1 MDKGAI
7 LVTGASGALGQRVT
21 QDLVSA
27 GREVLAVARNEQE
40 VRERLATAGVAL
52 DGSPG
57 VPKGVA
63 RPLGFDVGSRDG
75 WRAARKAT
83 PWPALSGAV
92 LTAGGYR
99 GGKPLHETSDE
110 TWDLLCH
117 MNLDTARVSL
127 VELLPELISKG
138 GGSIVVV
145 GSRAGVRPWEAKGSA
160 AYAATKAA
168 LLSLVQT
175 VAEEAL
181 EQGVRV
187 NAVLPSTMDTPDNR
201 RAMPKADASRWV
213 DTGSVS
219 SVIQFLLS
227 DAARDVSGA
236 LLPVYG
242 RA

>member
-1 MDKGAI
+1 MGKGAI

-21 QDLVSA
+21 LDLVST
-27 GREVLAVARNEQE
+27 GHEVLAVARREE
-40 VRERLATAGVAL
+40 DVRQRLAAAGAAL
-52 DGSPG
+52 DVAPSADAGL
-57 VPKGVA
+57 A

-75 WRAARKAT
+75 WKEARARST
-83 PWPALSGAV
+83 WPALSGAV

-99 GGKPLHETSDE
+99 GGTPLHETSDE
-110 TWDLLCH
+110 TWELLVH

-127 VELLPELISKG
+127 VELLPELIANG
-138 GGSIVVV
+138 GGSIVLV
-145 GSRAGVRPWEAKGSA
+145 GSRSGVRPWEARGSA

-168 LLSLVQT
+168 LSSLVQT

-181 EQGVRV
+181 DHGVRV
-187 NAVLPSTMDTPDNR
+187 NAVLPSTMDTQDNR
-201 RAMPKADASRWV
+201 RAMPQADASRWV

-236 LLPVYG
+236 LVPVYG